1 MKVRELPRYEGI
13 APSMTDF
20 FVPEDASD
28 SEVLVRRGKMV
39 SCAYGSVE
47 CLMMY
52 TTRES
57 EWGFNLAV
65 FGKIPDDSNW
75 YEDTR
80 MYSNPEFEKIL
91 KTFLQP

>member
-1 MKVRELPRYEGI
+1 LRE
-13 APSMTDF
+13 A
-20 FVPEDASD
+20 
-28 SEVLVRRGKMV
+28 
-39 SCAYGSVE
+39 
-47 CLMMY
+47 
-52 TTRES
+52 
-57 EWGFNLAV
+57 FNLAV